1 MYWQCLLTLCTPSLN
16 LTFYSKLFGL
26 QYFDGLQCFDAVG
39 WVTGRASGLYKLSG
53 RVLVWLSVWSEVQ
66 TCPWPSWCHCHSMF
80 LASVKSR
87 LVLPFWYRLTWA
99 VPDKGPLNV
108 CVCVLNP
115 AFYTDSDHVQQK
127 SMQTLLQGLAD
138 NKVLYKSTTYLKSIS
153 SSSHLVSEVPAGY
166 NDLLKAN
173 TRDLWSRF
181 CTRQT
186 SLLLFNEEHSIEEK
200 ITVSKQQLMILPRR
214 CR

>member
-1 MYWQCLLTLCTPSLN
+1 MLWRC
-16 LTFYSKLFGL
+16 
-26 QYFDGLQCFDAVG
+26 
-39 WVTGRASGLYKLSG
+39 
-53 RVLVWLSVWSEVQ
+53 WLGDRKGIRPVQ
-66 TCPWPSWCHCHSMF
+66 TEWSGAGVVICLERGADMPMAQLMP
-80 LASVKSR
+80 L
-87 LVLPFWYRLTWA
+87 
-99 VPDKGPLNV
+99 PLNVSCFSKIQIGFTFLVPAHLGSPRQRAVKRV